1 MMVMIDDD
9 IFDHLDLIL
18 IRIMML
24 IDYDDSDDYR
34 DNVCNDDCN
43 DDEMVDQTQEDC
55 LQKAQRIHP
64 GKRCTWEVNHLDS
77 KSIMSK
83 NSITRQKSII
93 CQK

>member
-1 MMVMIDDD
+1 MMTI
-9 IFDHLDLIL
+9 IDHLDLIL

-34 DNVCNDDCN
+34 DDDCNDDCN

-64 GKRCTWEVNHLDS
+64 GKRYTWEIKHLVY
-77 KSIMSK
+77 
-83 NSITRQKSII
+83 
-93 CQK
+93 

>member
-1 MMVMIDDD
+1 
-9 IFDHLDLIL
+9 
-18 IRIMML
+18 ML

-34 DNVCNDDCN
+34 DDDCNDDCN

-93 CQK
+93 CQKKMMGKKRCN